1 MAHSA
6 GGNANSAFPP
16 FCIRPAFPCHGGGT
30 KPWYYLYQAVV
41 LLVPSRGITCTKP
54 WYHLYHAVVFLRTT
68 QTARNNSPPGS
79 QASRLHCLSLRAV
92 ETWLAPAATAAP
104 VFRQLHAS
112 AVETR
117 LATSS
122 QVNLHIVRRGKSHLR
137 KKEHTQN
144 IPHVMLSAA
153 KHLTRKRFLHCARN
167 GSLLVGIL
175 RSLALPLNDGT
186 AEWGLPRITKESKR
200 IIRRGLPRLRNKPT
214 PLHVMLSAAK
224 HLLC

>member
-1 MAHSA
+1 MY
-6 GGNANSAFPP
+6 PP
-16 FCIRPAFPCHGGGT
+16 GVSV
-30 KPWYYLYQAVV
+30 PWRRYQAVV

-175 RSLALPLNDGT
+175 RSLALPLNDGWRNGACRVFT
-186 AEWGLPRITKESKR
+186 SEPRKQ
-200 IIRRGLPRLRNKPT
+200 
-214 PLHVMLSAAK
+214 
-224 HLLC
+224 